1 MGDRDGCLCIGCLEK
16 RIGRMTPADFPDHP
30 FKVLPGT
37 PRLLESQGA
46 TIRSVTSPAD
56 SSSQPCKY

>member
-37 PRLLESQGA
+37 PDYSNGRA
-46 TIRSVTSPAD
+46 PRSAR
-56 SSSQPCKY
+56 